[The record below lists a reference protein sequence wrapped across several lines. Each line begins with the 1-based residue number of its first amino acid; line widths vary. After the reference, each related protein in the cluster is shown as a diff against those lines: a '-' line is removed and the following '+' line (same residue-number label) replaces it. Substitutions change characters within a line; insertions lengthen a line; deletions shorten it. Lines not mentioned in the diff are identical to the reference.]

1 MRVLRG
7 FHGADGRPCVLA
19 IGNFDGLHLGHQA
32 LLGVLADRAAALG
45 LPAAVLTFEPHP
57 REYFAPE
64 DAPARLTSLREKLL
78 LLAGNGVGRVYVR
91 RFDARFARLGAAEFI
106 DAVLVRG
113 LCARHVLVGDDFRFG
128 DRRAGDFAMLQAAG
142 EARGFGVEVMPAVE
156 VRGERVSSS
165 AVRKALATGDLAHAA
180 RLLGRAYSIAGRVGH
195 GEKLGR
201 RLGFPTLNIPFR
213 HRRPALSGVF
223 AVAVEGLGEAR
234 LGGVANVGWR
244 PTAGNALQPRLEVHL
259 PAWRGECYGAAVRV
273 HFFHKLRDEVRFSSL
288 DALKAQISRDI
299 AGTHDW
305 FSRHPDSL
313 RGQDI
318 QDHKAMAT
326 NYRDTLNLP
335 DTPFPMRGDLPGREP
350 GWIAA
355 WQQKRLYQRIR
366 VASAGRPRFI
376 LHDGPPYANG
386 NLHLGHAL
394 NKILKDIIVRARTLA
409 GFDAPYVPGWDCHG
423 LPIEHKVEVTHGKHL
438 PAARVR
444 ELCRAYAAGQVDIQK
459 AEFIRLGVLG
469 DWDNPYLTMNH
480 ANEANEIRA
489 LAEMVGRGYVFKG
502 LKPVNWCFDCG
513 SALAEA
519 EVEYADKKSPA
530 IDVAFP
536 VSDADAG
543 RLAAAFGLARLPKPA
558 AAVIW
563 TTTPWTIPANQALN
577 VHPEF
582 DYVLADAGER
592 FLILARPLAES
603 ALARCRLEGEIVATA
618 RGAALDRIEFRHPFY
633 ERAAPV
639 YLADYVDGDAGT
651 GIVHSAPA
659 HGVDDFNSWLAYGR
673 GRDEILSIVQ
683 GDGTYAA
690 DLPFFGG
697 MDIWKANAAV
707 IGKLSETGTLLSHG
721 GITHSY
727 MHCWRHKTP
736 LVYRATT
743 QWFVGMDRPVA
754 DGSTLR
760 ERALAG
766 VEATRFFPSW
776 GQARLHAMLANRPDW
791 CISRQRD
798 WGVPIPFFVHKQSGE
813 LHPRTVE
820 LMEEVARRVEKEGI
834 EAWFRLDAAELLGD
848 EAADYEKTGDTLD
861 VWFDSGTT
869 HWHVLRGS
877 HPDGHAEGPCAD
889 LYLEGSDQ
897 HRGWFHSS
905 LLTGAAIDGH
915 APYRALLTHGFTV
928 DEQGRKMSKSLGNV
942 ITPQDVIDGKIR
954 DEKGKPIAGGAEILR
969 LWVASTDYSGE
980 LALSAEILKRVVDAY
995 RRIRNT
1001 VRFLLANTA
1010 DFDAAKDLLPA
1021 GDWLEID
1028 RYALVLARGLQAR
1041 AEADYEHHEFHR
1053 VVQALQ
1059 TFCSEDL
1066 GAFYLNILKD
1076 RLYTTAAASRARR
1089 AAQSAL
1095 WHITQMLTRLMA
1107 PILAFTAEEIW
1118 QTLNGDPEDSVMLH
1132 TWHELPEV
1140 ADEAALC
1147 ARWAHIATARAEVLK
1162 ALEKL
1167 RIEGRI
1173 GADLQAAVTISAEGE
1188 QFEALAALG
1197 DDLKFVFITS
1207 AARLERGPFAIET
1220 APASGQKCERCWH
1233 VREDVGAD
1241 AEHPELCGRCVE
1253 NLFGAGEAREHA

>member
-1 MRVLRG
+1 M
-7 FHGADGRPCVLA
+7 
-19 IGNFDGLHLGHQA
+19 
-32 LLGVLADRAAALG
+32 
-45 LPAAVLTFEPHP
+45 T
-57 REYFAPE
+57 
-64 DAPARLTSLREKLL
+64 
-78 LLAGNGVGRVYVR
+78 
-91 RFDARFARLGAAEFI
+91 
-106 DAVLVRG
+106 
-113 LCARHVLVGDDFRFG
+113 
-128 DRRAGDFAMLQAAG
+128 
-142 EARGFGVEVMPAVE
+142 
-156 VRGERVSSS
+156 
-165 AVRKALATGDLAHAA
+165 
-180 RLLGRAYSIAGRVGH
+180 
-195 GEKLGR
+195 
-201 RLGFPTLNIPFR
+201 
-213 HRRPALSGVF
+213 
-223 AVAVEGLGEAR
+223 
-234 LGGVANVGWR
+234 
-244 PTAGNALQPRLEVHL
+244 
-259 PAWRGECYGAAVRV
+259 
-273 HFFHKLRDEVRFSSL
+273 
-288 DALKAQISRDI
+288 
-299 AGTHDW
+299 
-305 FSRHPDSL
+305 
-313 RGQDI
+313 
-318 QDHKAMAT
+318 T

-335 DTPFPMRGDLPGREP
+335 DTPFPMRGDLPKREP

-355 WQQKRLYQRIR
+355 WREKKLYQRIR
-366 VASAGRPRFI
+366 AASAGRPRFV

-394 NKILKDIIVRARTLA
+394 NKILKDIVVRAKTLA

-438 PAARVR
+438 PTAKVR
-444 ELCRAYAAGQVDIQK
+444 ELCRAYAASQVDIQR
-459 AEFIRLGVLG
+459 AEFVRLGVLG
-469 DWDNPYLTMNH
+469 DWDNPYLTMNF

-489 LAEMVGRGYVFKG
+489 LAEMVQRGYVFKG

-519 EVEYADKKSPA
+519 EVEYADKTSPT

-536 VSDADAG
+536 VSEADAG

-577 VHPEF
+577 AHPAL
-582 DYVLADAGER
+582 DYVLVDVGARLLVLSKDLAGE
-592 FLILARPLAES
+592 
-603 ALARCRLEGEIVATA
+603 ALARYGLAGETVATA
-618 RGAALDRIEFRHPFY
+618 KGAALERIEFRHPFY
-633 ERAAPV
+633 DRAAPV
-639 YLADYVDGDAGT
+639 YLAGYVANDAGT

-673 GRDEILSIVQ
+673 GSDEVLSIVAD
-683 GDGTYAA
+683 DGAYVA

-697 MDIWKANAAV
+697 MNVWKANAAV
-707 IGKLSETGTLLSHG
+707 VEKLAEAGALLSHG
-721 GITHSY
+721 KIKHKY

-736 LVYRATT
+736 LVYRATA
-743 QWFVGMDRPVA
+743 QWFVGMDRPAA

-760 ERALAG
+760 ERALKA
-766 VEATRFFPSW
+766 VAETRFFPAW
-776 GQARLHAMLANRPDW
+776 GQARLHAMLADRPDW

-798 WGVPIPFFVHKQSGE
+798 WGVPIPFFVHRQRGE

-820 LMEEVARRVEKEGI
+820 LMEEVARRVEREGI
-834 EAWFRLDAAELLGD
+834 EAWFRLDASELLGA
-848 EAADYEKTGDTLD
+848 EAAEYEKVGDTLD

-869 HWHVLRGS
+869 HRHVLHGS
-877 HPDGHAEGPCAD
+877 HPDGHADGPRAD

-915 APYRALLTHGFTV
+915 APYRALLTHGFTI
-928 DEQGRKMSKSLGNV
+928 DGQGRKMSKSLGNT
-942 ITPQDVIDGKIR
+942 IAPQEVIDGKIR

-980 LALSAEILKRVVDAY
+980 LAFSPEILKRVVESY

-1010 DFDAAKDLLPA
+1010 DFDAARDLLPV

-1028 RYALVLARGLQAR
+1028 RYALILTRNLQAQ
-1041 AEADYEHHEFHR
+1041 AEADYARYEFHR

-1076 RLYTTAAASRARR
+1076 RLYTTAEASRARR
-1089 AAQSAL
+1089 SAQSTL
-1095 WHITQMLTRLMA
+1095 WHITQTLTRLMA

-1118 QTLNGDPEDSVMLH
+1118 QTLTGDPDDSVMLH
-1132 TWHELPEV
+1132 AWHSLPEV
-1140 ADEAALC
+1140 ADEAVLT
-1147 ARWAHIATARAEVLK
+1147 ARWTHIAAARAEVLK

-1173 GADLQAAVTISAEGE
+1173 GADLQAAVTVSAEGE

-1207 AARLERGPFAIET
+1207 AASLKRGPFAIEV

-1233 VREDVGAD
+1233 VREDVGAN
-1241 AEHPELCGRCVE
+1241 AEHPALCDRCVE
-1253 NLFGAGEAREHA
+1253 NLFGKGEAREHA